1 MGDGTEG
8 ALQKQQWDL
17 PRTGCP
23 PTERPVEKEPREE
36 EQPAGESQPQ
46 PEDRG
51 SAGVRERPQGDRVG
65 SGT

>member
-8 ALQKQQWDL
+8 ALQKQQWVL

-36 EQPAGESQPQ
+36 EQPAGEPQPQ

-51 SAGVRERPQGDRVG
+51 SAGLRERPQGDRVG